1 MPWEGMLVVA
11 HVVGAALGVGAAT
24 ASDSVFM
31 RSIRNRRFSSEQFVL
46 TRSVSDVVLAGMA
59 LVALT
64 GIGLLLLNPELI
76 GEAKFLAKMTAVATL
91 LANGLVFHVWVMPF
105 LKENRDTWLGEE
117 ALSAG
122 RRWLFA
128 GAGAVSAVSWFTAL
142 ILGASGDIQLPLWV
156 MLLGYVALLVGGAVT
171 AFLLLSH
178 LIFAPAPPAD
188 VEAEEST
195 LGEAPGGADWEA
207 IVIGVLLVL
216 LVGALG
222 LAALGFLG

>member
-46 TRSVSDVVLAGMA
+46 TRSVSDVVLVGMA

-76 GEAKFLAKMTAVATL
+76 GQAKFLAKMAAVVTL
-91 LANGLVFHVWVMPF
+91 LANGVVFHVWILPY
-105 LKENRDTWLGEE
+105 LKQHRDTWLGQE
-117 ALSAG
+117 ALTTG

-128 GAGAVSAVSWFTAL
+128 GAGAVSAVSWYTAL
-142 ILGASGDIQLPLWV
+142 ILGASGDIELPLWL
-156 MLLGYVALLVGGAVT
+156 MLLGFVALLVGGAVT

-178 LIFAPAPPAD
+178 LIFAPAPPAE
-188 VEAEEST
+188 VEAEDST
-195 LGEAPGGADWEA
+195 LGEAPGGTDWEA

-222 LAALGFLG
+222 LAALGFR

>member
-24 ASDSVFM
+24 ASDSVFI
-31 RSIRNRRFSSEQFVL
+31 RSIRNRRVSSEQFVL
-46 TRSVSDVVLAGMA
+46 LRSVSDVVLVGMG

-64 GIGLLLLNPELI
+64 GMGLLLLNPELI
-76 GEAKFLAKMTAVATL
+76 GEAKFLTKMLAVVTL
-91 LANGLVFHVWVMPF
+91 LANGLVFHLWIFPY
-105 LKENRDTWLGEE
+105 LKQHRDSWLGEE
-117 ALSAG
+117 SLTAG

-128 GAGAVSAVSWFTAL
+128 GAGAVSAVSWYTAL
-142 ILGASGDIQLPLWV
+142 ILGASGDIELPLWL
-156 MLLGYVALLVGGAVT
+156 MVGGFATLLIGGSVA

-178 LIFAPAPPAD
+178 VIFAPAPTAE

-195 LGEAPGGADWEA
+195 LGEAPGGIDWEA

-222 LAALGFLG
+222 LVAFGFLG